1 MDRRFFDSLRFAQD
15 DTSFYGLRMNLA
27 DEFVRDVV
35 DGCTVSVRVQPGA
48 KRDAV
53 LGLHGGAVK
62 IAVNAP
68 PVDGKANDAL
78 IAFVAERVGLPRA
91 RVSLVSG
98 TTNRSKILRVTGKSA
113 AEVRAALS
121 PDTDA

>member
-1 MDRRFFDSLRFAQD
+1 MSE
-15 DTSFYGLRMNLA
+15 A

-48 KRDAV
+48 KKSVV
-53 LGLHGGAVK
+53 LGLYGGAVK
-62 IAVNAP
+62 IALSAP

-78 IAFVAERVGLPRA
+78 VAFVAEKVGLPRA
-91 RVSLVSG
+91 RVSLLSG
-98 TTNRSKILRVTGKSA
+98 MTNRNKVLRVTGKSA

-121 PDTDA
+121 PDADA

>member
-1 MDRRFFDSLRFAQD
+1 MSE
-15 DTSFYGLRMNLA
+15 A

-48 KRDAV
+48 RKDTV

-62 IAVNAP
+62 IALSAP

-78 IAFVAERVGLPRA
+78 VAFVAEKVGLPRA
-91 RVSLVSG
+91 RVSLLSG
-98 TTNRSKILRVTGKSA
+98 MTNRNKVLKSA

-121 PDTDA
+121 PDADA

>member
-1 MDRRFFDSLRFAQD
+1 MSDV
-15 DTSFYGLRMNLA
+15 
-27 DEFVRDVV
+27 DEFVRDVA

-48 KRDAV
+48 KKSAV

-62 IAVNAP
+62 IALSAP

-78 IAFVAERVGLPRA
+78 IAFVAEKVGLPRA

-98 TTNRSKILRVTGKSA
+98 AANRSKVVRVTGRSA
-113 AEVRAALS
+113 AEVRAALL
-121 PDTDA
+121 PEDLA

>member
-1 MDRRFFDSLRFAQD
+1 
-15 DTSFYGLRMNLA
+15 MNGA
-27 DEFVRDVV
+27 DEFVRDVA

-62 IAVNAP
+62 IALSAP

-78 IAFVAERVGLPRA
+78 IAFVAQRVKLPRA

-98 TTNRSKILRVTGKSA
+98 ITNRSKVVRITGRSA
-113 AEVRAALS
+113 AEVRAALLEEH
-121 PDTDA
+121 A